1 MNKDYGRV
9 KASLAAASRQ
19 EGCRYGFFIRA

>member
-9 KASLAAASRQ
+9 KAWLAAASLQ
-19 EGCRYGFFIRA
+19 EGCRYGFFIHA